1 MSNAVKYYS
10 EKNRADYA
18 PPMLGNGEIALQL
31 DFMGQMAYE
40 VTEADAP
47 LPEAERPSRSHATNN
62 IWWAGRRYIYD
73 FMRFL
78 IPFGQLLTRVEGQ
91 PDRPRAWSQSLD
103 PEEAKMEAACIY
115 ENGDELETEAFV
127 HHDMNLVAIRRRFMR
142 ETGGPI
148 HYDYILRDNKGR
160 APEGSLPP
168 YMEASA
174 TRDRVTG
181 GLRIRYKVTGQW
193 DYEGVILF
201 FGDHPLAADWKDN
214 RFTLT
219 DCTGEGGELYLI
231 LRDNIDEAEYEEVAE
246 NQAKHVLAAGFDALF
261 GEHRKAWAQF
271 LAEGEV
277 NLPDERLMRVYRAA
291 RYDSG
296 AYTTRWSIPVGLSD
310 CCWEGKFFA
319 YDEYFTYIG
328 LLTGGHRQLAERVPR
343 FRREGLPQAIQ
354 RMSSGGLKVKE
365 ARYVWETAETGEEA
379 ARPGFWYE
387 HIFHMANISV
397 GAWEYFAYTNDLDY
411 LRGSAY
417 PVMRACAEFYLRHM
431 VYRVEGGKTIIGKCT
446 DWERLGSSVENAYM
460 TTCSVIRTLRL
471 TAQAAQI
478 LGVEPEFVKEARATA
493 DALWK
498 DLPNDG
504 EKYIPHPGC
513 GQKSIGVFGGMFPYR
528 VNEEDNPLQ
537 RAAIEDYKLYEGTYG
552 NMYAV
557 GGGVSSWFA
566 AWKSIAYARMHEPE
580 AAMACLR
587 QSADSEGCFGEL
599 FEINEKKCIYRP
611 WFTTSNGLYQA
622 AVHSL
627 LLQSG
632 EGFVDLLPGWP
643 RGEGDVSFTLP
654 AEGDL
659 TVSVRVREGRLEELI
674 LAPGERCALK
684 EVSVR
689 LPDWLR
695 LEDAKVDAGGLT
707 LRAE

>member
-40 VTEADAP
+40 VTEADAS
-47 LPEAERPSRSHATNN
+47 LPENERPSRSHSTNN

-78 IPFGQLLTRVEGQ
+78 IPFGQLLTRVDGLEE
-91 PDRPRAWSQSLD
+91 PRPRAWSQSLD
-103 PEEAKMEAACIY
+103 PEGAKMTADAIWEH
-115 ENGDELETEAFV
+115 GDEVSTEAFV
-127 HHDMNLVAIRRRFMR
+127 HHDMNLVAIRRRFMS
-142 ETGGPI
+142 ETGGPV

-160 APEGSLPP
+160 MPEGSLPP

-174 TRDRVTG
+174 VRDNVTG
-181 GLRIRYKVTGQW
+181 GLRIRYKVIGQW

-201 FGDHPLAADWKDN
+201 FGDRPLAADWQDN

-219 DCTGEGGELYLI
+219 DYTGEGGALYLI
-231 LRDNIDEAEYEEVAE
+231 LRDNIDEAEYEEVAL
-246 NQAKHVLAAGFDALF
+246 NQAKHVLAAGFDTLYE
-261 GEHRKAWAQF
+261 EHREAWAHF

-291 RYDSG
+291 LYDSG
-296 AYTTRWSIPVGLSD
+296 AYTTRWSVPVGLSD

-319 YDEYFTYIG
+319 YDEYFTFIG
-328 LLTGGHRQLAERVPR
+328 LLTGGHREMAGRVPQ

-379 ARPGFWYE
+379 ARPGYWYE
-387 HIFHMANISV
+387 HIFQMANISV
-397 GAWEYFAYTNDLDY
+397 SAWEYYAYTRDMDY
-411 LRGSAY
+411 LRDTAY

-431 VYRVEGGKTIIGKCT
+431 VYRVEGGRTIIGKCT
-446 DWERLGSSVENAYM
+446 DWERLGASVENPYM
-460 TTCSVIRTLRL
+460 TTCSVICTLRL
-471 TAQAAQI
+471 TAQAAQT
-478 LGVEPEFVKEARATA
+478 LGVEPEFVEQALSTA

-513 GQKSIGVFGGMFPYR
+513 DQKSVGVFGGMFPYR
-528 VNEEDNPLQ
+528 VNEEDDPLQ
-537 RAAIEDYKLYEGTYG
+537 RAAIEDYRKYESIYG

-587 QSADSEGCFGEL
+587 QAADSEGCFGEL
-599 FEINEKKCIYRP
+599 FEINERKCIYRP
-611 WFTTSNGLYQA
+611 WFTTSNGIYQA

-627 LLQSG
+627 LIQSG
-632 EGFVDLLPGWP
+632 EGFVELLPAWP
-643 RGEGDVSFTLP
+643 EGEGDVSFTLP

-659 TVSVRVREGRLEELI
+659 TVHASVKDGTLEKLTLTAGPNCSCET
-674 LAPGERCALK
+674 
-684 EVSVR
+684 VR
-689 LPDWLR
+689 LRVPKWLKGVEAFAPEGTAPVTR
-695 LEDAKVDAGGLT
+695 
-707 LRAE
+707 